1 MLKVQSSKMIV
12 YQVFT
17 RLFSNRNTARIKNG
31 SLTENGCGK
40 MNDFTPTVLK
50 NIRAMG
56 VSHIWFTGVIR
67 HATQTDYSAYGIPT
81 QHPEVVKGRAGS
93 PYAIVDYYDIDPDLA
108 EDVNNRMGE
117 FEALVER
124 VHQAGMKVV
133 IDFVP
138 NHVAREYKSIC
149 KPEGV
154 KDLGEEDDTSM
165 HFSTKNNFYYCW
177 GQPLDLSNI
186 EHGTCNFEHGAC
198 NFEHGALNFEL
209 YDMISD
215 QEKIDQSVQSSIAI
229 GNHKVQS
236 SKIKVQ
242 SSIDNGNHKVQ
253 SSLQSKAAEPS
264 AKFKVQRYSEN
275 PARATGNDQF
285 SNQPGRNDWYE
296 TVKLNYGIDYCDAG
310 GRSEHFNPIP
320 NTWGKMTDILLF
332 WAGKGIDGFRCD
344 MAEMVPAA
352 FWNWATDKVKFL
364 YPDCLFIGEVY
375 DPNQYRTYIG
385 AGFDYLYDKVGM
397 YDCIRDVICGRRN
410 TTDITS
416 QWQATDDIRDHML
429 YFLENHDEQRI
440 ASDFFAGKAE
450 KGIPGLIVSV
460 LLQQN
465 PFMLYA
471 GQEYGERGMDEEGFS
486 GKDGRTTIFDY
497 WSVDT
502 LTRAEQQKLTKE
514 EKALKAIY
522 DKVLNIARSEKSVAE
537 GASFDLMYVN
547 QQYQRQYAF
556 LRKSDTEVLLVV
568 ANFEEQSAD
577 MDVTIPS
584 HAFDYLQIKEKNAIA
599 TDLLSGKKK
608 RIVLRRDETVSMQ
621 LPPLGAVVLKFK
633 A

>member
-1 MLKVQSSKMIV
+1 MPMASHKIIV
-12 YQVFT
+12 YQIFT
-17 RLFSNRNTARIKNG
+17 RLFSNRNTARIENG

-93 PYAIVDYYDIDPDLA
+93 PYAIADYYDIDPDLA
-108 EDVNNRMGE
+108 EDVPNRMKE

-124 VHQAGMKVV
+124 VHQAGMKVI

-186 EHGTCNFEHGAC
+186 EHGT
-198 NFEHGALNFEL
+198 LNFEL
-209 YDMISD
+209 YDMQSENETVSE
-215 QEKIDQSVQSSIAI
+215 EKS
-229 GNHKVQS
+229 NHKVQS

-242 SSIDNGNHKVQ
+242 
-253 SSLQSKAAEPS
+253 
-264 AKFKVQRYSEN
+264 RYSEN
-275 PARATGNDQF
+275 PAKATGNDQF
-285 SNQPGRNDWYE
+285 SSQPSANDWYE

-310 GRSEHFNPIP
+310 GRSEHFSPIP

-352 FWNWATDKVKFL
+352 FWTWATDKVKYQ
-364 YPDCLFIGEVY
+364 YPEMLFIGEVY

-397 YDCIRDVICGRRN
+397 YDCIRDVICGKRS

-416 QWQATDDIRDHML
+416 QWQATDDIRNHML

-497 WSVDT
+497 WCVDT
-502 LTRAEQQKLTKE
+502 LARAEQRKLTKE
-514 EKALKAIY
+514 EKALKAMY

-577 MDVTIPS
+577 MDVMIPA

>member
-1 MLKVQSSKMIV
+1 MASHKIIV
-12 YQVFT
+12 YQIFT
-17 RLFSNRNTARIKNG
+17 RLFSNRNTARIENG

-40 MNDFTPTVLK
+40 INDFTPTVLK

-93 PYAIVDYYDIDPDLA
+93 PYAIADYYDIDPDLA
-108 EDVNNRMGE
+108 EDVPNRMKE

-124 VHQAGMKVV
+124 VHQAGMKVI

-177 GQPLDLSNI
+177 GQPLDLSS
-186 EHGTCNFEHGAC
+186 
-198 NFEHGALNFEL
+198 
-209 YDMISD
+209 ISH
-215 QEKIDQSVQSSIAI
+215 STLHTPHST
-229 GNHKVQS
+229 
-236 SKIKVQ
+236 
-242 SSIDNGNHKVQ
+242 
-253 SSLQSKAAEPS
+253 
-264 AKFKVQRYSEN
+264 YSEN

-285 SNQPGRNDWYE
+285 SNQPSANDWYE

-310 GRSEHFNPIP
+310 GRSEHFSPIP

-352 FWNWATDKVKFL
+352 FWNWATDKVKYQ
-364 YPDCLFIGEVY
+364 YPEMLFIGEVY

-397 YDCIRDVICGRRN
+397 YDCIRDVICGKRS

-416 QWQATDDIRDHML
+416 QWQATDDIRNHML

-471 GQEYGERGMDEEGFS
+471 GQEYGEQGMDEEGFS

-497 WSVDT
+497 WCVDT
-502 LTRAEQQKLTKE
+502 LARAEQRKLTKE
-514 EKALKAIY
+514 EKALKAMY

-537 GASFDLMYVN
+537 GESFDLMYVN

-577 MDVTIPS
+577 MDVMIPA

>member
-1 MLKVQSSKMIV
+1 MASHKIIV
-12 YQVFT
+12 YQIFT
-17 RLFSNRNTARIKNG
+17 RLFSNRNTARIENG
-31 SLTENGCGK
+31 SMTENGCGK

-93 PYAIVDYYDIDPDLA
+93 PYAIADYYDIDPDLA
-108 EDVNNRMGE
+108 EDVPNRMKE

-124 VHQAGMKVV
+124 VHQAGMKVI

-154 KDLGEEDDTSM
+154 KDLGEEDDTTM

-186 EHGTCNFEHGAC
+186 SHSTLHTP
-198 NFEHGALNFEL
+198 H
-209 YDMISD
+209 ST
-215 QEKIDQSVQSSIAI
+215 
-229 GNHKVQS
+229 
-236 SKIKVQ
+236 
-242 SSIDNGNHKVQ
+242 
-253 SSLQSKAAEPS
+253 
-264 AKFKVQRYSEN
+264 YSEN

-285 SNQPGRNDWYE
+285 SNQPSANDWYE

-310 GRSEHFNPIP
+310 GRSEHFSPIP

-352 FWNWATDKVKFL
+352 FWNWATDKVKYQ
-364 YPDCLFIGEVY
+364 YPEMLFIGEVY

-397 YDCIRDVICGRRN
+397 YDCIRDVICGKRS

-497 WSVDT
+497 WCVDT
-502 LTRAEQQKLTKE
+502 LARAEQRKLTKE
-514 EKALKAIY
+514 EKALKAMY

-577 MDVTIPS
+577 MDVMIPA

>member
-1 MLKVQSSKMIV
+1 MFKVQCSKIIV
-12 YQVFT
+12 YQVLP
-17 RLFSNRNTARIKNG
+17 RLFGNRNTRRIPHG
-31 SLTENGCGK
+31 SLEENGCGK
-40 MNDFTPTVLK
+40 MNDFDVATLRRIKESGIT
-50 NIRAMG
+50 
-56 VSHIWFTGVIR
+56 HIWFTGVIR
-67 HATQTDYSAYGIPT
+67 HATQTDYSAYGIPV
-81 QHPEVVKGRAGS
+81 QHPEVVKGKAGS
-93 PYAIVDYYDIDPDLA
+93 PYAIADYYDIDPDLA
-108 EDVNNRMGE
+108 VNVSERMKE

-124 VHQAGMKVV
+124 VHQAGMKVI

-154 KDLGEEDDTSM
+154 KDLGEGDDINM
-165 HFSTKNNFYYCW
+165 HFSIKNNFYYCW
-177 GQPLDLSNI
+177 NQPLDLSDI
-186 EHGTCNFEHGAC
+186 ELGT
-198 NFEHGALNFEL
+198 LNFEL
-209 YDMISD
+209 YDMQSENIDISED
-215 QEKIDQSVQSSIAI
+215 KSVSEAKS
-229 GNHKVQS
+229 NHKVQS
-236 SKIKVQ
+236 SK
-242 SSIDNGNHKVQ
+242 
-253 SSLQSKAAEPS
+253 L
-264 AKFKVQRYSEN
+264 KVQRYTET

-285 SNQPGRNDWYE
+285 SNRPSPNDWYE

-352 FWNWATDKVKFL
+352 FWTWATDKVKFQ

-397 YDCIRDVICGRRN
+397 YDCIRDVICGRRR

-450 KGIPGLIVSV
+450 KGIPGLIVSA
-460 LLQQN
+460 LLQKN

-502 LTRAEQQKLTKE
+502 LTRAEQRKLTKE
-514 EKALKAIY
+514 EKALKAMY

-537 GASFDLMYVN
+537 GESFDLMYVN

-556 LRKSDTEVLLVV
+556 LRKADSEVLLVV
-568 ANFEEQSAD
+568 ANFDEQSAD
-577 MDVTIPS
+577 MDVTIPA

-599 TDLLSGKKK
+599 TDLLTGKKK
-608 RIVLRRDETVSMQ
+608 RIVLRRDEAVSLQ

>member
-1 MLKVQSSKMIV
+1 MII
-12 YQVFT
+12 YQLLP
-17 RLFSNRNTARIKNG
+17 RLFGNRNTRRIPHG
-31 SLTENGCGK
+31 SLEENGCGK
-40 MNDFTPTVLK
+40 MNDFDVASLRRIKESGIT
-50 NIRAMG
+50 
-56 VSHIWFTGVIR
+56 HIWFTGVLR

-81 QHPEVVKGRAGS
+81 QHPEVVKGKAGS
-93 PYAIVDYYDIDPDLA
+93 PYAIADYYDIDPDLA
-108 EDVNNRMGE
+108 VDVPGRMKE

-124 VHQAGMKVV
+124 VHQAGMKVI

-154 KDLGEEDDTSM
+154 KDLGEEDDTNM
-165 HFSTKNNFYYCW
+165 HFSTRNNFYYCW
-177 GQPLDLSNI
+177 GQPLDLTDI
-186 EHGTCNFEHGAC
+186 VKGQRDLGEGE
-198 NFEHGALNFEL
+198 
-209 YDMISD
+209 
-215 QEKIDQSVQSSIAI
+215 SSIFNF
-229 GNHKVQS
+229 GNSESHRACTSGRVETKVNEVNSQF
-236 SKIKVQ
+236 
-242 SSIDNGNHKVQ
+242 SI
-253 SSLQSKAAEPS
+253 
-264 AKFKVQRYSEN
+264 YSET
-275 PARATGNDQF
+275 PAKATGNDQF
-285 SNQPGRNDWYE
+285 SNCPSPNDWYE

-352 FWNWATDKVKFL
+352 FWAWATDKVKYQ
-364 YPDCLFIGEVY
+364 YPDILFIGEVY

-397 YDCIRDVICGRRN
+397 YDCIRDVICGRRRA
-410 TTDITS
+410 TDITT
-416 QWQATDDIRDHML
+416 QWQSTDDIRDHML

-450 KGIPGLIVSV
+450 KGIPGMVVSA
-460 LLQQN
+460 LLQKN

-486 GKDGRTTIFDY
+486 GCDGRTTIFDY

-502 LTRAEQQKLTKE
+502 LTRAEQLKLTEE
-514 EKALKAIY
+514 EKALKAMY
-522 DKVLNIARSEKSVAE
+522 DKVLNIALSEKSVAE
-537 GASFDLMYVN
+537 GESFDLMYVN

-556 LRKSDTEVLLVV
+556 LRKADSEVLLVV

-577 MDVTIPS
+577 MNVTIPS
-584 HAFDYLQIKEKNAIA
+584 HAFDYLQINEKNAIA

-608 RIVLRRDETVSMQ
+608 RIVLRRDESVSLQ
-621 LPPLGAVVLKFK
+621 LPPLGAVVMKFK

>member
-17 RLFSNRNTARIKNG
+17 RLFSNRNTARIENG

-93 PYAIVDYYDIDPDLA
+93 PYAITDYYDIDPDLA
-108 EDVNNRMGE
+108 VDVPNRMKE

-124 VHQAGMKVV
+124 VHQAGMKVI

-177 GQPLDLSNI
+177 GQSLDLSNI
-186 EHGTCNFEHGAC
+186 SHSTLHTP
-198 NFEHGALNFEL
+198 H
-209 YDMISD
+209 ST
-215 QEKIDQSVQSSIAI
+215 
-229 GNHKVQS
+229 
-236 SKIKVQ
+236 
-242 SSIDNGNHKVQ
+242 
-253 SSLQSKAAEPS
+253 
-264 AKFKVQRYSEN
+264 YSEN

-285 SNQPGRNDWYE
+285 SNQPSANDWYE

-352 FWNWATDKVKFL
+352 FWNWATDKVKYQ
-364 YPDCLFIGEVY
+364 YPEMLFIGEVY

-397 YDCIRDVICGRRN
+397 YDCIRDVICGRRS

-416 QWQATDDIRDHML
+416 QWQATDDIRNHML

-497 WSVDT
+497 WCVDT
-502 LTRAEQQKLTKE
+502 LTRAEQRKLTKE
-514 EKALKAIY
+514 EKALKDMY

-537 GASFDLMYVN
+537 GESFDLMYVN

-568 ANFEEQSAD
+568 ANFEELSAD
-577 MDVTIPS
+577 MDVMIPA
-584 HAFDYLQIKEKNAIA
+584 HAFDYLQIKEKNTIA

>member
-1 MLKVQSSKMIV
+1 MASHKIIV
-12 YQVFT
+12 YQIFT
-17 RLFSNRNTARIKNG
+17 RLFSNRNTARIENG

-93 PYAIVDYYDIDPDLA
+93 PYAIADYYDIDPDLA
-108 EDVNNRMGE
+108 EDVPNRMKE

-124 VHQAGMKVV
+124 VHQAGMKVI

-177 GQPLDLSNI
+177 GQPLDLSS
-186 EHGTCNFEHGAC
+186 
-198 NFEHGALNFEL
+198 
-209 YDMISD
+209 ISH
-215 QEKIDQSVQSSIAI
+215 STLHTPHST
-229 GNHKVQS
+229 
-236 SKIKVQ
+236 
-242 SSIDNGNHKVQ
+242 
-253 SSLQSKAAEPS
+253 
-264 AKFKVQRYSEN
+264 YSEN

-285 SNQPGRNDWYE
+285 SNQPSANDWYE

-310 GRSEHFNPIP
+310 GRSEHFSPIP

-352 FWNWATDKVKFL
+352 FWTWATDKVKYQ
-364 YPDCLFIGEVY
+364 YPEMLFIGEVY

-397 YDCIRDVICGRRN
+397 YDCIRDVICGKRS

-440 ASDFFAGKAE
+440 ASNFFAGKAE

-471 GQEYGERGMDEEGFS
+471 GQEYGEQGMDEEGFS

-497 WSVDT
+497 WCVDT
-502 LTRAEQQKLTKE
+502 LTRAEQRKLTKE
-514 EKALKAIY
+514 EKALKAMY

-537 GASFDLMYVN
+537 GESFDLMYVN

-577 MDVTIPS
+577 MDVMIPA

>member
-17 RLFSNRNTARIKNG
+17 RLFSNRNTARIENG
-31 SLTENGCGK
+31 SMTENGCGK

-93 PYAIVDYYDIDPDLA
+93 PYAIADYYDIDPDLA
-108 EDVNNRMGE
+108 EDVPNRMKE

-124 VHQAGMKVV
+124 VHQAGMKVI

-154 KDLGEEDDTSM
+154 KDLGEEDDTTM

-186 EHGTCNFEHGAC
+186 EHG
-198 NFEHGALNFEL
+198 ALNFEL

-215 QEKIDQSVQSSIAI
+215 QETVNCKA
-229 GNHKVQS
+229 
-236 SKIKVQ
+236 Q

-253 SSLQSKAAEPS
+253 SSKL
-264 AKFKVQRYSEN
+264 KVQRYSEN

-285 SNQPGRNDWYE
+285 SNQPSANDWYE

-310 GRSEHFNPIP
+310 GRSEHFSPIP

-352 FWNWATDKVKFL
+352 FWNWATDKVKYQ
-364 YPDCLFIGEVY
+364 YPEMLFIGEVY

-397 YDCIRDVICGRRN
+397 YDCIRDVICGKRS

-416 QWQATDDIRDHML
+416 QWQATDDIRNHML

-497 WSVDT
+497 WCVDT
-502 LTRAEQQKLTKE
+502 LARAEQRKLTKE
-514 EKALKAIY
+514 EKALKAMY

-577 MDVTIPS
+577 MDVTIPA
-584 HAFDYLQIKEKNAIA
+584 HAFDYLQIKEKNTIA

>member
-1 MLKVQSSKMIV
+1 MASHKIIV
-12 YQVFT
+12 YQIFT
-17 RLFSNRNTARIKNG
+17 RLFSNRNTARIENG

-93 PYAIVDYYDIDPDLA
+93 PYAIADYYDIDPDLA
-108 EDVNNRMGE
+108 EDVPNRMKE

-124 VHQAGMKVV
+124 VHQAGMKVI

-186 EHGTCNFEHGAC
+186 EHGT
-198 NFEHGALNFEL
+198 LNFEL
-209 YDMISD
+209 YDMQSENETVSE
-215 QEKIDQSVQSSIAI
+215 EKS
-229 GNHKVQS
+229 NHKVQS
-236 SKIKVQ
+236 S
-242 SSIDNGNHKVQ
+242 
-253 SSLQSKAAEPS
+253 
-264 AKFKVQRYSEN
+264 KFKVQRYSEN
-275 PARATGNDQF
+275 PAKATGNDQF
-285 SNQPGRNDWYE
+285 SNQPSSNDWYE

-310 GRSEHFNPIP
+310 GRSEHFSPIP

-352 FWNWATDKVKFL
+352 FWNWATDKVKYQ
-364 YPDCLFIGEVY
+364 YPEMLFIGEVY

-397 YDCIRDVICGRRN
+397 YDCIRDVICGRRS

-416 QWQATDDIRDHML
+416 QWQATDDIRNHML

-497 WSVDT
+497 WCVDT
-502 LTRAEQQKLTKE
+502 LARAEQQKLTKE
-514 EKALKAIY
+514 EKALKAMY
-522 DKVLNIARSEKSVAE
+522 DKVLNFARSEKSVAE

-577 MDVTIPS
+577 MGVTIPA

-621 LPPLGAVVLKFK
+621 IPPLGAVVLKFK

>member
-1 MLKVQSSKMIV
+1 MASHKIIV

-17 RLFSNRNTARIKNG
+17 RLFSNRNTARIENG

-93 PYAIVDYYDIDPDLA
+93 PYAIADYYDIDPDLA
-108 EDVNNRMGE
+108 EDVPNRMKE

-124 VHQAGMKVV
+124 VHQAGMKVI

-177 GQPLDLSNI
+177 GQPLDLSS
-186 EHGTCNFEHGAC
+186 
-198 NFEHGALNFEL
+198 
-209 YDMISD
+209 ISH
-215 QEKIDQSVQSSIAI
+215 STLHTPHST
-229 GNHKVQS
+229 
-236 SKIKVQ
+236 
-242 SSIDNGNHKVQ
+242 
-253 SSLQSKAAEPS
+253 
-264 AKFKVQRYSEN
+264 YSEN

-285 SNQPGRNDWYE
+285 SNQPSANDWYE

-310 GRSEHFNPIP
+310 GRSEHFCRIP

-352 FWNWATDKVKFL
+352 FWNWATDKVKYQ
-364 YPDCLFIGEVY
+364 YPEMLFIGEVY

-397 YDCIRDVICGRRN
+397 YDCIRDVICGRRS

-416 QWQATDDIRDHML
+416 QWQATDDIRNHML

-497 WSVDT
+497 WCVDT
-502 LTRAEQQKLTKE
+502 LTRAEQRKLTKE
-514 EKALKAIY
+514 EKALKAMY

-537 GASFDLMYVN
+537 GESFDLMYVN

-577 MDVTIPS
+577 MDVMIPA

>member
-1 MLKVQSSKMIV
+1 MASHKIIV

-17 RLFSNRNTARIKNG
+17 RLFSNRNTARIENG

-93 PYAIVDYYDIDPDLA
+93 PYAIADYYDIDPDMA
-108 EDVNNRMGE
+108 EDVPNRMKE

-124 VHQAGMKVV
+124 VHQAGMKVI

-177 GQPLDLSNI
+177 GQSLDLSS
-186 EHGTCNFEHGAC
+186 
-198 NFEHGALNFEL
+198 
-209 YDMISD
+209 ISH
-215 QEKIDQSVQSSIAI
+215 STLHTPHST
-229 GNHKVQS
+229 
-236 SKIKVQ
+236 
-242 SSIDNGNHKVQ
+242 
-253 SSLQSKAAEPS
+253 
-264 AKFKVQRYSEN
+264 YSEN

-285 SNQPGRNDWYE
+285 SNQPSANDWYE

-310 GRSEHFNPIP
+310 GRSEHFSPIP

-352 FWNWATDKVKFL
+352 FWNWATDKVKYQ
-364 YPDCLFIGEVY
+364 YPEMLFIGEVY

-397 YDCIRDVICGRRN
+397 YDCIRDVICGRRS

-416 QWQATDDIRDHML
+416 QWQATDDIRNHML

-471 GQEYGERGMDEEGFS
+471 GQEYGEQGMDEEGFS

-497 WSVDT
+497 WCVDT
-502 LTRAEQQKLTKE
+502 LARAEQRKLTKE
-514 EKALKAIY
+514 EKALKAMY

-537 GASFDLMYVN
+537 GESFDLMYVN

-577 MDVTIPS
+577 MDVMIPA

-608 RIVLRRDETVSMQ
+608 RIVLRREETVSMQ

>member
-1 MLKVQSSKMIV
+1 MII
-12 YQVFT
+12 YQLLP
-17 RLFSNRNTARIKNG
+17 RLFGNRNTIRIPHG
-31 SLTENGCGK
+31 SLEENGCGK
-40 MNDFTPTVLK
+40 MNDFDVATLRRIKESGIT
-50 NIRAMG
+50 
-56 VSHIWFTGVIR
+56 HIWFTGVLR

-81 QHPEVVKGRAGS
+81 QHPEVVKGKAGS
-93 PYAIVDYYDIDPDLA
+93 PYAVVDYYDIDPDLA
-108 EDVNNRMGE
+108 VDVSGRMKE
-117 FEALVER
+117 FEALVDR
-124 VHQAGMKVV
+124 VHQAGMKVI

-154 KDLGEEDDTSM
+154 KDLGEEDDTNM
-165 HFSTKNNFYYCW
+165 HFSIRNNFYYCW
-177 GQPLDLSNI
+177 GQPLYLSK
-186 EHGTCNFEHGAC
+186 
-198 NFEHGALNFEL
+198 
-209 YDMISD
+209 D
-215 QEKIDQSVQSSIAI
+215 
-229 GNHKVQS
+229 
-236 SKIKVQ
+236 
-242 SSIDNGNHKVQ
+242 
-253 SSLQSKAAEPS
+253 
-264 AKFKVQRYSEN
+264 QRYTEV
-275 PARATGNDQF
+275 PAKATGNDQF
-285 SNQPGRNDWYE
+285 SNRPSSNDWYE

-352 FWNWATDKVKFL
+352 FWTWATDKVKFQ
-364 YPDCLFIGEVY
+364 YPDILFIGEVY

-397 YDCIRDVICGRRN
+397 YDCIRDVICGRRRA
-410 TTDITS
+410 TDITA

-450 KGIPGLIVSV
+450 KGIPGMVVSA
-460 LLQQN
+460 LLQKN

-486 GKDGRTTIFDY
+486 GCDGRTTIFDY

-514 EKALKAIY
+514 EKALKAMY

-537 GASFDLMYVN
+537 GESFDLMYVN

-556 LRKSDTEVLLVV
+556 LRKADSEVLLVV
-568 ANFEEQSAD
+568 ANFDEESAD
-577 MDVTIPS
+577 MDVRIPS

-608 RIVLRRDETVSMQ
+608 RIILRRDEAVSLQ
-621 LPPLGAVVLKFK
+621 LPPLGAVVMKFK

>member
-1 MLKVQSSKMIV
+1 MASHKIIV
-12 YQVFT
+12 YQIFT
-17 RLFSNRNTARIKNG
+17 RLFSNRNTARIENG
-31 SLTENGCGK
+31 SMTENGCGK

-93 PYAIVDYYDIDPDLA
+93 PYAIADYYDIDPDLA
-108 EDVNNRMGE
+108 EDVPNRMKE

-124 VHQAGMKVV
+124 VHQAGMKVI

-177 GQPLDLSNI
+177 GQPLDLSS
-186 EHGTCNFEHGAC
+186 
-198 NFEHGALNFEL
+198 
-209 YDMISD
+209 ISH
-215 QEKIDQSVQSSIAI
+215 STLHTPHST
-229 GNHKVQS
+229 
-236 SKIKVQ
+236 
-242 SSIDNGNHKVQ
+242 
-253 SSLQSKAAEPS
+253 
-264 AKFKVQRYSEN
+264 YSEN

-285 SNQPGRNDWYE
+285 SNQPSANDWYE

-310 GRSEHFNPIP
+310 GRSEHFSPIP

-352 FWNWATDKVKFL
+352 FWTWATDKVKYQ
-364 YPDCLFIGEVY
+364 YPEMLFIGEVY

-397 YDCIRDVICGRRN
+397 YDCIRDVICGRRS

-416 QWQATDDIRDHML
+416 QWQATDDIRNHML

-471 GQEYGERGMDEEGFS
+471 GQEYGEQGMDEEGFS

-497 WSVDT
+497 WCVDT
-502 LTRAEQQKLTKE
+502 LARAEQRKLTKE
-514 EKALKAIY
+514 EKALKAMY

-577 MDVTIPS
+577 MDVMIPA
-584 HAFDYLQIKEKNAIA
+584 HAFDYLQIKEKNTIA

>member
-1 MLKVQSSKMIV
+1 MLQTQPSKVII

-17 RLFSNRNTARIKNG
+17 RLFGNRNQTNKRNG
-31 SLTENGCGK
+31 SIEENGCGK
-40 MNDFTPTVLK
+40 MNDFDVATLRRIKESGIT
-50 NIRAMG
+50 
-56 VSHIWFTGVIR
+56 HIWFTGVLR

-81 QHPEVVKGRAGS
+81 QHPEVVKGKAGS
-93 PYAIVDYYDIDPDLA
+93 PYAVVDYYDIDPDLA
-108 EDVNNRMGE
+108 VDVSGRMKE
-117 FEALVER
+117 FEALVDR
-124 VHQAGMKVV
+124 VHQAGMKVI

-149 KPEGV
+149 KPEGI
-154 KDLGEEDDTSM
+154 KDLGEDDDTNM
-165 HFSTKNNFYYCW
+165 HFSTRNNFYYCW
-177 GQPLDLSNI
+177 GQPLYLS
-186 EHGTCNFEHGAC
+186 E
-198 NFEHGALNFEL
+198 
-209 YDMISD
+209 
-215 QEKIDQSVQSSIAI
+215 VQSYTE
-229 GNHKVQS
+229 V
-236 SKIKVQ
+236 
-242 SSIDNGNHKVQ
+242 
-253 SSLQSKAAEPS
+253 P
-264 AKFKVQRYSEN
+264 AK
-275 PARATGNDQF
+275 ATGNDQF
-285 SNQPGRNDWYE
+285 SNRPSSNDWYE

-352 FWNWATDKVKFL
+352 FWTWATDKVKFQ
-364 YPDCLFIGEVY
+364 YPDILFIGEVY

-397 YDCIRDVICGRRN
+397 YDCIRDVICGRRRA
-410 TTDITS
+410 TDITA

-450 KGIPGLIVSV
+450 KGIPGMVVSA
-460 LLQQN
+460 LLQKN

-486 GKDGRTTIFDY
+486 GCDGRTTIFDY

-502 LTRAEQQKLTKE
+502 LTRAEQQKLTEE
-514 EKALKAIY
+514 EKALKAMY

-537 GASFDLMYVN
+537 GESFDLMYVN

-556 LRKSDTEVLLVV
+556 LRKADSEVLLVV

-608 RIVLRRDETVSMQ
+608 RIVLRRDEAVRLQ
-621 LPPLGAVVLKFK
+621 LPPLGAVVMKFK